1 MATIFGNIFDD
12 EDEKNKGAAT
22 SVTTAEPTMRQ
33 SAGQGESIFGDIFS
47 QQNEIRKEAVSNTPQ
62 VEAVEPKGFMAKAID
77 AGKSVVKFGLDVI
90 NKVNQRN
97 EESSLPIREL
107 LYGNIKTYTNPIT
120 GSTRFTT
127 DRLDAFEK
135 AKTPEERNKII
146 AEARQDAPII
156 KFLNNNASTVTKISQ
171 GTSNLPLKVVAG
183 LSALGDKTYEE
194 AYGAWLTERNDPK
207 NPTWQKFLYEV
218 QDAVPQSLIGVL
230 LAVGTTAAT
239 RNPQVGYATSGAFY
253 TALSA
258 DEQIQERGKV
268 ESVGNL
274 AIDVV
279 GDQLLNRALIGLF
292 SAGGSS
298 NAIVTALKGMGI
310 EGSTEVSQSL
320 LKYSNDYS
328 NARTQAEK
336 DAVLVNAKNYV
347 VSGGI
352 LMEFG
357 VGAVAGGIA
366 AGAVDAVAGVTNVGA
381 VPNQPTTRPNV
392 ASEETTMT
400 KPVEIELGG
409 LDINQLRDKLGD
421 FQRSFDPNSQSD
433 VEIFNVMQDTLN
445 DYATTFNDKTFYVPS
460 GTTQAP
466 LLEVETVKFPD
477 GKYAVKYSVNTD
489 RKGFNSTY
497 DFTQLFPTQKAATN
511 DAINAIKAQI
521 QTELDTN
528 PEPELRAQY
537 EEILA
542 FAEGK
547 KKSPVKAKDK
557 KANKSVVFRGTDKG
571 GELKESIDTDYG
583 DGFYFAKKEE
593 TARGYGKKVQSYEVT
608 LKNPLKVKD
617 RYEMNDIVDDYLGK
631 REQGETNA
639 KRLREYLKEQGYD
652 GVDVE
657 NGGLAGQ
664 EGVGGFIIAFDK
676 SSVTESR
683 KNKAETKDKKPK
695 DVKKKLV
702 DAQKIAALEQEL
714 RDAYAAT
721 GEAELEGYTKA
732 DEVLSLIA
740 TEMELARPGERV
752 FLDIDHDATKD
763 QNRFF
768 GVSSTFPEWVPEEL
782 RSSDLFS
789 KVLGTLEVSKLKY
802 PAGNRTRQRELYQ
815 TILGELDAQLGI
827 DTSDIRNQIIE
838 EYENPTQDSEQGKA
852 PKADGS
858 SSTGGKKS
866 QKEVV
871 EEAVKDKAK
880 TIKEIADETG
890 ILEPNVRRILGVG
903 AKEGVFKRVD
913 KGVYILSTETE
924 GDIAFIYPED
934 ALEALPRLAKE
945 GLKADMIFLDIP
957 YDTPAVKGGNRGVN
971 YNLISLKDFGE
982 VIEAVSTIARS
993 EDTPIFHMYSQ
1004 AESGM
1009 KKMQQYNDLFLDYG
1023 YIPVAKGEYQ
1033 KTYADGTP
1041 VGFPTAKGFTITKP
1055 EGILVFT
1062 KSGKLKKGLKALDF
1076 TLVRPKGYQTEKP
1089 AEMLA
1094 AMVEMSTEEG
1104 DVVLDPFAGSG
1115 VTGAEAVK
1123 LRRRAVLIEKDKD
1136 VVEKIITPR
1145 VESAIQGRQNII
1157 YTPEGLALQAGDEVK
1172 IEMPRDEV
1180 RVGIVKAVRAP
1191 RTNERTGE
1199 KVPAGITADLDEAP
1213 LFGSLFDLT
1222 KVKVT
1227 KHKLT
1232 AEERKKVDETKE
1244 EDRQARDFAARIPKV
1259 EEKIQG
1265 KNELKE
1271 DVAFSIPSGTGLAK
1285 RSSGEMDGGQ
1295 PETAPAKLPDIM
1307 GGIKEINPI
1316 ELPELVD
1323 IARELM
1329 GKVPTVK
1336 KNLGNAAGM
1345 FRHQDGIGISSIDI
1359 IASYF
1364 EEKNLPQAS
1373 KTLAHELGH
1382 LTDWLP
1388 DTTLNRG
1395 NLIGRLKSLRNFM
1408 QTTFHPADG
1417 STFTQKDRAK
1427 VRSEVQREVMAEKG
1441 VKNAKE
1447 LSVADKALIRER
1459 YKLRV
1464 DMYIENDGYIKNETI
1479 EKELLAVTRYWHPYN
1494 PKTAPP
1500 QYVAYRESS
1509 RELYAEAL
1517 SMLFVAPKRLS
1528 EMAPTFY
1535 QEFFKGL
1542 DAKPSVRDVY
1552 FEIQAL
1558 LSGDRELIT
1567 KRRREG
1573 VKRMFKDGDYKAI
1586 ELHNRMVDE
1595 KEARRKRYW
1604 EHFKHTVI
1612 DKNYQIIDRVKKAE
1626 REGKKINPD
1635 ENPVYFLEERNYIG
1649 GKIKSVFE
1657 TQFNK
1662 IYSTLNEN
1670 EIVWTDFGEVLFY
1683 ERIAAGDRSDVANP
1697 RGITP
1702 DAARELLAKMEAEY
1716 GAERWSIIKKQV
1728 DAFRTQAKA
1737 VVTDAYEAGLYK
1749 PELYQQMQ
1757 ENPAYVSF
1765 QVLDYIENGMTSRVY
1780 KSLGTLKDIAN
1791 PADSTMLKVISTI
1804 RAAERN
1810 RTTQKTVEFLK
1821 SNFPDEIKEAKYT
1834 ASKKGRFPI
1843 PSKKPDEELI
1853 TVFEKGVV
1861 KGYYIDPYI
1870 AETINNQSYG
1880 ANAPIIPA
1888 IRFMNSTFFRPLFIQ
1903 FNLGFQTM
1911 NLIRDF
1917 VRFYKNQ
1924 PQMTFIKAIKR
1935 YGEAYRLSKVRAFG
1949 LPKNPS
1955 KLDLEAFDLLT
1966 KAEGEGVLGITFNDI
1981 ISGRL
1986 DTDLQVEKILAG
1998 TGIKEFQ
2005 PKPTMDKLPRFAKP
2019 AARALDKAGI
2029 LDVTGAILG
2038 FVENLGNLIETL
2050 PKAAGIYEYQGKT
2063 TEFLSKEEKSFIRR
2077 KIGSPDFQAGGTYKP
2092 ITNEVFLF
2100 SNAILQG
2107 IRSDIEVATEPKTRS
2122 GWWWKTS
2129 KIAFLPKILMM
2140 AALYGA
2146 FGDEYKEMMENV
2158 SEYDRTNYIIIP
2170 WGRDENNKVV
2180 YLRVPI
2186 DETSRFL
2193 GGMLWKAMTLAT
2205 SSQNIVRDLM
2215 DIASYTGGNIP
2226 SVSPAITVTAA
2237 TFQYLSGQNPYDAFR
2252 GRQVISDTVFEAG
2265 GADSAKAF
2273 SGWLFQQ
2280 LGGGIFYKFYHEPT
2294 PPREQSTAEKFFN
2307 LPVLGN
2313 ILGRFVRVSDYGK
2326 LEELRSVEA
2335 TANQE
2340 QARETLAERKLVNEY
2355 VRTAQ
2360 EQNIRFN
2367 TATIE
2372 RELVKDYFNGNP
2384 KTKEDLQK
2392 ADRLVKKFKLQLKR
2406 GSAEPEVA
2414 ALIDANT
2421 NDAKAAILKKI
2432 REDMTDAEF
2441 VALRRDLISSGVV
2454 SMTVFEKLQLDNQ

>member
-12 EDEKNKGAAT
+12 EEKKKSEAAT
-22 SVTTAEPTMRQ
+22 VVTTAEPTMRQ
-33 SAGQGESIFGDIFS
+33 SAAQGESIFGDIFS

-62 VEAVEPKGFMAKAID
+62 VQAVEPKGFMAKAID

-107 LYGNIKTYTNPIT
+107 LYGNIKTYTNPVT

-194 AYGAWLTERNDPK
+194 AYGAWLTERNDPE

-239 RNPQVGYATSGAFY
+239 RNPQVGYLTSGAFY

-258 DEQIQERGKV
+258 DEQIQERGRV
-268 ESVGNL
+268 ESTGNL

-298 NAIVTALKGMGI
+298 NAIITALKGMGI

-320 LKYSNDYS
+320 LKYSNDYA
-328 NARTQAEK
+328 NAQTQAEK
-336 DAVLVNAKNYV
+336 DAVLANAKNYV

-366 AGAVDAVAGVTNVGA
+366 ATAVDAVAGVTNVGA
-381 VPNQPTTRPNV
+381 IPNQPTTRPNV

-409 LDINQLRDKLGD
+409 LDINQLRDKLSD

-547 KKSPVKAKDK
+547 KKSPVKAKEPIGTKKTFTKIKATDLKAKENDPMNNTIGYEGSFKGLGYGVSKDSPKLGAVGDIIDLDGKKWVIAGIDEGTLKKGNITYQLYQVDK
-557 KANKSVVFRGTDKG
+557 
-571 GELKESIDTDYG
+571 
-583 DGFYFAKKEE
+583 DGFLVRETKNTDSNPDEE
-593 TARGYGKKVQSYEVT
+593 TADD
-608 LKNPLKVKD
+608 KN
-617 RYEMNDIVDDYLGK
+617 DD
-631 REQGETNA
+631 
-639 KRLREYLKEQGYD
+639 
-652 GVDVE
+652 
-657 NGGLAGQ
+657 
-664 EGVGGFIIAFDK
+664 
-676 SSVTESR
+676 TESR
-683 KNKAETKDKKPK
+683 KNKAETKDKKLK
-695 DVKKKLV
+695 DVKKKPV
-702 DAQKIAALEQEL
+702 DAQKIASLEQEL
-714 RDAYAAT
+714 RDAYAGT

-732 DEVLSLIA
+732 DEMLNLIA
-740 TEMELARPGERV
+740 TEIELSRPGERV

-768 GVSSTFPEWVPEEL
+768 GVPSTFPDWVPEEL

-827 DTSDIRNQIIE
+827 DTSDIRNQIMQA
-838 EYENPTQDSEQGKA
+838 YAKDSTQDSDQGEA
-852 PKADGS
+852 PKADGG

-866 QKEVV
+866 QKEIV
-871 EEAVKDKAK
+871 EETVKDKAK

-971 YNLISLKDFGE
+971 YNLISLEDFGE
-982 VIEAVSTIARS
+982 VIKAVSTIARS

-1094 AMVEMSTEEG
+1094 SMVEMSTEEG

-1136 VVEKIITPR
+1136 VAEKIITPR
-1145 VESAIQGRQNII
+1145 IESAIQGRQNII

-1172 IEMPRDEV
+1172 LELPRGEV
-1180 RVGIVKAVRAP
+1180 RVGIIKAVKP
-1191 RTNERTGE
+1191 GRTNERTGE
-1199 KVPAGITADLDEAP
+1199 KVPPGIIVDQDEAP
-1213 LFGSLFDLT
+1213 LFGTLTDPT

-1232 AEERKKVDETKE
+1232 AEERKKVDETIE

-1285 RSSGEMDGGQ
+1285 RSSGETDGGL

-1395 NLIGRLKSLRNFM
+1395 NLIGRLKSLRDFM

-1447 LSVADKALIRER
+1447 LSMADKATIRER

-1586 ELHNRMVDE
+1586 ELHNRLVDE

-1635 ENPVYFLEERNYIG
+1635 ENPIYFLEERNYIG

-1911 NLIRDF
+1911 NLMRDF

-1935 YGEAYRLSKVRAFG
+1935 YGDAYRLSKVRAFG

-2005 PKPTMDKLPRFAKP
+2005 PKPKMERIPRFAKP
-2019 AARALDKAGI
+2019 AARALDKAGV

-2100 SNAILQG
+2100 SNAIIQG
-2107 IRSDIEVATEPKTRS
+2107 IRSDIEVATDPKTRS
-2122 GWWWKTS
+2122 GWWWKTT

-2140 AALYGA
+2140 AVLYGA
-2146 FGDEYKEMMENV
+2146 FGDEYKEEMENA
-2158 SEYDRTNYIIIP
+2158 SEYDRTNYHIIP
-2170 WGRDENNKVV
+2170 FGRDENNKVV
-2180 YLRVPI
+2180 YFRVPI

-2193 GGMLWKAMTLAT
+2193 GGVLWKAMTMASGT
-2205 SSQNIVRDLM
+2205 QNIVRDLM

-2226 SVSPAITVTAA
+2226 SVSPAITVSAA

-2265 GADSAKAF
+2265 GVDSAKAF
-2273 SGWLFQQ
+2273 TGWLFQQ

-2294 PPREQSTAEKFFN
+2294 PPREQSAAEKFFN

-2421 NDAKAAILKKI
+2421 NDAKAAILKTI